1 MTARLSYLSFLRDL
15 GVKPTPAQRVTC
27 AIAFDGVA
35 PRSLRGANRDLS
47 DAIFGPID
55 SVPPEARHVFVA
67 VCGAR
72 AGKSYIFG
80 ALRLLHLALTSPLDT
95 LAPGE
100 LASGLIVAPDLR
112 LARQTLRYALG
123 AANATKAIASRITA
137 ETSDSFVIRREA
149 GRSVTLECLPATR
162 GGSAVRGRSLVGAVL
177 DESAFFRD
185 ENYTVNDGD
194 LFRAIA
200 PRIMPE
206 GQIIIPTTPWVEAG
220 LVYEL
225 FEANH
230 GDPQTALVAHAP
242 TVLLR
247 DDARTRSMVA
257 RETTRDPDNA
267 AREFGAEFM
276 TGGAGLFLDS
286 AAVDSSVDEEII
298 L

>member
-1 MTARLSYLSFLRDL
+1 M
-15 GVKPTPAQRVTC
+15 
-27 AIAFDGVA
+27 
-35 PRSLRGANRDLS
+35 
-47 DAIFGPID
+47 ID

-123 AANATKAIASRITA
+123 AANATKAMASGITA

-149 GRSVTLECLPATR
+149 GRSVTLECLHACHERGQCGSRSQSRRRGARRERVLPRRELHRQRWRFVSRDRAAHYARGSNHHPDDAMGR
-162 GGSAVRGRSLVGAVL
+162 GGFGLRALRGQSRRPADGSRGPHAHGAAV
-177 DESAFFRD
+177 
-185 ENYTVNDGD
+185 
-194 LFRAIA
+194 
-200 PRIMPE
+200 
-206 GQIIIPTTPWVEAG
+206 
-220 LVYEL
+220 
-225 FEANH
+225 
-230 GDPQTALVAHAP
+230 
-242 TVLLR
+242 